1 MQTSNQV
8 LNPTDKSNSDLE
20 NVGYIQNATQFQL
33 FGNGTPAE
41 MINIQNQSS
50 SSDDGLENVSY
61 CEEDEA
67 KLNIEAKKPGI
78 EELPTKLNVDCGDTL
93 LNLTTSP
100 PKTSPRKAITRPAVC
115 SSASQGGDDIAVSD
129 GVVSLSPFRSVIASK
144 ERVNRLIANI
154 FELENDRLRQ

>member
-1 MQTSNQV
+1 MV
-8 LNPTDKSNSDLE
+8 
-20 NVGYIQNATQFQL
+20 NVRA
-33 FGNGTPAE
+33 
-41 MINIQNQSS
+41 QSS
-50 SSDDGLENVSY
+50 SSDDGCENVSY

-67 KLNIEAKKPGI
+67 KLNHECKKPGI
-78 EELPTKLNVDCGDTL
+78 EELPIKLNVDCGDTL

-100 PKTSPRKAITRPAVC
+100 PKNSPRKATLRPVPC
-115 SSASQGGDDIAVSD
+115 SSASQGGDDISVSD